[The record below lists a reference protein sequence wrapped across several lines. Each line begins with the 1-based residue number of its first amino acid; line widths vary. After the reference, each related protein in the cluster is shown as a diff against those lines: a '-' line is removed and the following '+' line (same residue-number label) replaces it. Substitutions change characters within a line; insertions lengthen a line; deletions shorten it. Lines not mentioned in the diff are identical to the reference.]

1 MAYEI
6 PGFAYTLE
14 SHGDITQFTAVKV
27 RSDGKVE
34 EASADENPIAGVA
47 QMPADS
53 DLNEPIRI
61 MQTGVS
67 FAVGD
72 SSFNAGET
80 VAVSASDGKFT
91 DSSNHV
97 VGIALTACGG
107 DDELF
112 ALLLTSTGDKG

>member
-34 EASADENPIAGVA
+34 EASANENPIAGVA

-80 VAVSASDGKFT
+80 VAVASDGKFT